1 MYLYCVYINYCNNKN
16 IFDDDII
23 YDGGEEIADIS
34 DEEYIVEQ
42 ISDKIYN

>member
-16 IFDDDII
+16 TLVDDII

-34 DEEYIVEQ
+34 DE
-42 ISDKIYN
+42 